1 MKLYPRQCAVH
12 SQRYKNGKKTKKK
25 KLKASANN
33 SIEKKLNIDE

>member
-12 SQRYKNGKKTKKK
+12 SQRYKNSKKTKK